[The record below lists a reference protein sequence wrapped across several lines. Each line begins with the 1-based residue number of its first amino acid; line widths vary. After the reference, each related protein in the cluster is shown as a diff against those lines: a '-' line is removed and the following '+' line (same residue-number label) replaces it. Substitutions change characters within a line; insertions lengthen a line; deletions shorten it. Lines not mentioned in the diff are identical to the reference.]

1 MRVSTNQIYSQKVD
15 GIFGA
20 QSKWMKYGEQL
31 STGRRVNN
39 PSDDPLAASQDIM
52 VSQSESKNQQFMT
65 ARIFA
70 NNAMSS
76 QLSII
81 SNAVNVTTNVFE
93 TLVAAADEQSDQD
106 RESYAQQLEGF
117 KQQLLNL
124 GNKTDGNGRYMFAGY
139 KTDKPP
145 FVADKDGTV
154 SYVGGNDAISQ
165 KVDDN
170 RSMVIAHT
178 GREVFLSQPSNPIK
192 EPVKGA
198 DGKDIS
204 SESNVFASIDMAI
217 KALRTPYN
225 AATEDQKN
233 EAAELM
239 NKANRGIRNSLNNFS
254 SMEAMHGLQL
264 QELEQL
270 DDLGSERSIANKV
283 RSGELVDVDWTAT
296 ISSYYQQQAALQ
308 ASFKAF
314 TDLKG
319 MSLFE
324 MFR

>member
-1 MRVSTNQIYSQKVD
+1 MRVSTNQLYTQKMNGV
-15 GIFGA
+15 FSA
-20 QSKWMKYGEQL
+20 QSKWMKSGEQL
-31 STGRRVNN
+31 SSGRRVIN
-39 PSDDPLAASQDIM
+39 PSDDPLAASQNIM
-52 VSQSESKNQQFMT
+52 VSQSESKNQQFAT

-70 NNAMSS
+70 KNAMSA
-76 QLSII
+76 QLSIT
-81 SNAVNVTTNVFE
+81 SSMVKVTNNVFE

-106 RESYAQQLEGF
+106 RESYAQQLDGF

-124 GNKTDGNGRYMFAGY
+124 GNKTDGNGRYIFAGY

-145 FVADKDGTV
+145 FVADKNSGKV
-154 SYVGGNDAISQ
+154 SYVGGEESITQ

-170 RSMVIAHT
+170 RSMIIAHT
-178 GREVFLSQPSNPIK
+178 GREAFLSQPSNPIK
-192 EPVKGA
+192 EPNS
-198 DGKDIS
+198 DTP
-204 SESNVFASIDMAI
+204 SESDVFASIDMAI
-217 KALRTPYN
+217 KSLKTPYSS
-225 AATEDQKN
+225 ATEEQKN
-233 EAAELM
+233 EAMELM

-254 SMEAMHGLQL
+254 SVEAVLGLQL

-270 DDLGSERSIANKV
+270 DSLGSERSISNKV

-296 ISSYYQQQAALQ
+296 ISEYYQQQAALQ

-324 MFR
+324 MYR

>member
-1 MRVSTNQIYSQKVD
+1 MRVSTNQLYSQKMN

-20 QSKWMKYGEQL
+20 QSKWMKSGEQL
-31 STGRRVNN
+31 SSGRRVIN
-39 PSDDPLAASQDIM
+39 PSDDPLAASQNIM
-52 VSQSESKNQQFMT
+52 VSQSESKNQQFAT

-70 NNAMSS
+70 RNAMSA
-76 QLSII
+76 QLSIT
-81 SNAVNVTTNVFE
+81 SNMVTVTTNVFE

-106 RESYAQQLEGF
+106 RASYAQQLEGF

-124 GNKTDGNGRYMFAGY
+124 GNKTDGNGRYIFAGY

-145 FVADKDGTV
+145 FVAGEDGKV
-154 SYVGGNDAISQ
+154 SYVGGDEKITQ

-170 RSMVIAHT
+170 RSMIIAHT
-178 GREVFLSQPSNPIK
+178 GREVFLSQPGNPIK
-192 EPVKGA
+192 EP
-198 DGKDIS
+198 DGTN
-204 SESNVFASIDMAI
+204 SESDVFASIDMAI
-217 KALRTPYN
+217 KALKVPYSD
-225 AATEDQKN
+225 ATEEQKN
-233 EAAELM
+233 EAMELM

-254 SMEAMHGLQL
+254 SAEAVLGLQL

-270 DDLGSERSIANKV
+270 DALGSERSISNKV

-296 ISSYYQQQAALQ
+296 ISEYYQQQAALQ

-319 MSLFE
+319 MSMFE
-324 MFR
+324 MYR